1 MTMEVEKAKR
11 HAVECGRLLLMCN
24 DVIMATCYSEEQA
37 DEIAKRYNRDE
48 EVEEILNSKWDNIDV
63 PVLELYKEFY
73 QAILDIYKP
82 KLHTIGAL
90 NPGEKCTFN
99 NQLCVRVVNNAWA
112 QDILKMKAPGDWT
125 VMFNLTMGRIDVI
138 SSKTPCELVE
148 NK

>member
-73 QAILDIYKP
+73 YFIIDIYK
-82 KLHTIGAL
+82 T
-90 NPGEKCTFN
+90 
-99 NQLCVRVVNNAWA
+99 
-112 QDILKMKAPGDWT
+112 
-125 VMFNLTMGRIDVI
+125 
-138 SSKTPCELVE
+138 
-148 NK
+148 